1 VETNKELETFLG
13 EVDKRLAKG
22 QENEAKL
29 AKQLQD
35 EAKAAREEM
44 EGKVAQYNEDLAKQ
58 NLTIGEMKAKVDE
71 FVAKQGKLG
80 GAPEMGS
87 NYRDIE
93 GIFGKMIVDGTGALA
108 KAFEKKHVNLETKV
122 VGDMTTANN
131 HTGNV
136 AITQFNRPPLV
147 FPQFRHMRSII
158 NVVPSD
164 TLAVDY
170 PREKVPDGEGSFGP
184 QTEGQDKAQV
194 DIDTQMISLTLDF
207 EAGYATVTRQMLMNV
222 PWLQNYLT
230 RKLTEKFY
238 RREDV
243 KVLNLLDSL
252 ATASASSATV
262 VAEAL
267 IDMIA
272 EVDSY
277 GYAADGILTTPL
289 HWAGI
294 MKTKPV
300 DYSVPGGV
308 IISPTGEVLVAG
320 LPLYKHQNVTT
331 GKIYVGDFTA
341 LYIVQGGAF
350 SIRTSEHH
358 NDNFTKNKVTFLA
371 EAPIGVALE
380 AAQAF
385 VKKTL

>member
-1 VETNKELETFLG
+1 MKDEMDKFLKD
-13 EVDKRLAKG
+13 VDERLQKG
-22 QENEAKL
+22 QENATTL
-29 AKQLQD
+29 QKQLND
-35 EAKAAREEM
+35 AHTSAKAELDAKIM
-44 EGKVAQYNEDLAKQ
+44 QYSQDLAAQ
-58 NLTIGEMKAKVDE
+58 NITIGEMKTKMDA

-87 NYRDIE
+87 DYRDIN
-93 GIFGKMIVDGTGALA
+93 GIFGKMIVDGTGVLA
-108 KAFEKKHVNLETKV
+108 RAFENKGANLEHKV

-136 AITQFNRPPLV
+136 AITQFQRAPLV
-147 FPQFRHMRSII
+147 FPQYRHMRSII

-164 TLAVDY
+164 TLSVDY

-184 QTEGQDKAQV
+184 QTEGQDKPQV
-194 DIDTQMISLTLDF
+194 DIDTQMINLTLDF

-308 IISPTGEVLVAG
+308 VISPTGEVLVAG

-358 NDNFTKNKVTFLA
+358 ADNFVKNKVTFLA